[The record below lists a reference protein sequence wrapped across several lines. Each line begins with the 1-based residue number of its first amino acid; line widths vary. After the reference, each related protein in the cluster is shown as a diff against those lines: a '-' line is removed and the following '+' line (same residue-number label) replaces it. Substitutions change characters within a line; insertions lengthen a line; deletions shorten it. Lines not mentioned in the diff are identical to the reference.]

1 MDKML
6 VYRSSSNKHGA
17 SNKDL
22 LLTMAAPLTLRSE
35 QAPLSNEH
43 LPLISAALQNAVHI
57 NDLAII

>member
-35 QAPLSNEH
+35 QAPLFNKHPPFDKRCTSKCG
-43 LPLISAALQNAVHI
+43 AY
-57 NDLAII
+57 

>member
-22 LLTMAAPLTLRSE
+22 LLTMAIPLTLRSE

-43 LPLISAALQNAVHI
+43 LPLHI